1 MQQMSISPNLRPQN
15 LGYKEIQMLA
25 GLILEEPNHYTVLG
39 VDSKASFDQIN
50 QSYCIA
56 VTYFHPLNH
65 RSVIASDKVLHW
77 VLSRAFTRL
86 SQAHRVL
93 SNARRRALYDRTLKA
108 SPDESAADKPF
119 ARTAGEDSLTDKEQ
133 LNLQS
138 YSYATPEWLS
148 AKRGQA
154 HVMNGERRR
163 VVRVKMCIPVVVT
176 CGSYWQETGE
186 TLDLSPLGAK
196 LTLARPVEPGTLVC
210 LQLRMPK
217 QFRTK
222 NYNDET
228 YQVDARVLRFSEQK
242 QSYLISVEFI

>member
-1 MQQMSISPNLRPQN
+1 MSISPNLRPQY
-15 LGYKEIQMLA
+15 LGYKEIRMLA
-25 GLILEEPNHYTVLG
+25 SLILEEPNHYTVLG
-39 VDSKASFDQIN
+39 VDIKASSDEIN

-65 RSVIASDKVLHW
+65 RSVIDSDKVLHW
-77 VLSRAFTRL
+77 LLSRAFTRL

-93 SNARRRALYDRTLKA
+93 SNARRRALYDRSLKA
-108 SPDESAADKPF
+108 SPDQTAADKPV
-119 ARTAGEDSLTDKEQ
+119 ARRAGENSLTDKEQ

-148 AKRGQA
+148 AKHGQSY
-154 HVMNGERRR
+154 VLNGERRR
-163 VVRVKMCIPVVVT
+163 VVRVKMCIPIVVT
-176 CGSYWQETGE
+176 CEGYWQETGE

-196 LTLARPVEPGTLVC
+196 LTLARPIEPGTLVR

-222 NYNDET
+222 NYNDEI
-228 YQVDARVLRFSEQK
+228 YQVDARVLRQSERK
-242 QSYLISVEFI
+242 QSYVISVEFI